1 MAVNLVSPGVKI
13 TEADLV
19 RTIPATGGTVGG
31 TVGNFRWGPIEDPV
45 LISNEA
51 ELVSQFG
58 APNATNAVDF
68 LNVTNFLAYSGAMQV
83 VRAANTAAAK
93 NATAEATTGS
103 GTAGTGLLIKND
115 DSYVASYAD
124 GSGDVGPWAAK
135 FAGDLG
141 NSLKVSACPSASA
154 WESTLT
160 GTFTVAAGGT
170 VVTGVG
176 SSANTELTVGDVV
189 VIAGRSIKVA
199 STTNTTS
206 FTLASAHPT
215 GASAATVDRRW
226 EFYSSFDVAPG
237 TSPSAIAKGA
247 SGDELHV
254 VVLDEDGQ
262 ITGAPG
268 TVLEKFALVSKGS
281 DARGTDGGSNYY
293 KDVINLRSKYVRWMD
308 HDTLGTNWGTAL
320 KVGATPTT
328 YTAVSKPANYSLAG
342 GADGGVPTDGNRQTA
357 FLLFANKELID
368 ISVIPVG
375 AASAA
380 VINTVI
386 GDVAEV
392 RKDVMVC
399 FSPERADVVNNAGS
413 EVEDILA
420 FADTVTRSTYAVMDS
435 NWKYQYN
442 KYTDSYVYVPC
453 NADVAGCM
461 ARTDAEAA
469 PWFSPAGYARG
480 NILNAVKLAWNPKES
495 DRDSLYKGSVNPVI
509 TQTGRG
515 TILFG
520 DKTFVST
527 TGSFSRINVRRLFIQ
542 LEKSIGGFAS
552 NLLFDQNDD
561 ATRAGFVDTVE
572 PYLRAVQAQ
581 RGITQFAVVCNE
593 TNNPEDVVNANEF
606 VADIYIRPVSSINF
620 IQLNFV
626 SVAGASA
633 FSVIGA

>member
-1 MAVNLVSPGVKI
+1 MAINLVSPGVKI

-19 RTIPATGGTVGG
+19 KTIPATGGTVGG
-31 TVGNFRWGPIEDPV
+31 TAGNFRWGPIEDPV
-45 LISNEA
+45 LVTNEA
-51 ELVSQFG
+51 ELVAAFG
-58 APNATNAVDF
+58 TPNATNAVDF
-68 LNVTNFLAYSGAMQV
+68 LNVTNFLSYSGAMQV
-83 VRAANTAAAK
+83 VRAANTTAAK
-93 NATAEATTGS
+93 NATAEATTG
-103 GTAGTGLLIKND
+103 GGLAGTGILIKND
-115 DSYVASYAD
+115 DAYEASFAD
-124 GSGDVGPWAAK
+124 GSGNVGPWAAK
-135 FAGDLG
+135 YAGDLG
-141 NSLKVSACPSASA
+141 NSLRVSACPSASA
-154 WESTLT
+154 WQSNLT

-170 VVTGVG
+170 VVTGSG
-176 SSANTELTVGDVV
+176 STANTQLVVGDIVV
-189 VIAGRSIKVA
+189 LSGRSIKVSA
-199 STTNTTS
+199 VTNATS

-215 GASAATVDRRW
+215 GATAASGVRRW
-226 EFYSSFDVAPG
+226 EYYDSFDSAPG
-237 TSPSAIAKGA
+237 TSPAALAKGA

-254 VVLDEDGQ
+254 VVVDEGGY
-262 ITGAPG
+262 ITGTAG
-268 TVLEKFALVSKGS
+268 NVLEKYAKVSKGS
-281 DARGTDGGSNYY
+281 DARSSDGGSNYY
-293 KDVINLRSKYVRWMD
+293 KDVVNTKSKYVRWMD
-308 HDTLGTNWGTAL
+308 HDGAGSNWGTAL
-320 KVGATPTT
+320 KVASTPTV
-328 YTAVSKPANYSLAG
+328 YTAVTQPKTYSLAG
-342 GADGGVPTDGNRQTA
+342 GAEGAPTDGNLQTA
-357 FLLFANKELID
+357 FTLFANKETID

-392 RKDVMVC
+392 RKDIMVC
-399 FSPERADVVNNAGS
+399 FSPLRANVVNNAGS
-413 EVEDILA
+413 EATSIA
-420 FADTVTRSTYAVMDS
+420 SFADTITRSTYAVMDG

-461 ARTDAEAA
+461 ARTDNEAA
-469 PWFSPAGYARG
+469 PWFSPAGYTRG
-480 NILNAVKLAWNPKES
+480 VIKNAVKLAWNPKES
-495 DRDSLYKGSVNPVI
+495 ERDVLYKTAVNPVI

-520 DKTFVST
+520 DKTFVTT

-572 PYLRAVQAQ
+572 PYLRSVQAQ
-581 RGITQFAVVCNE
+581 RGMTQFAVVCNE

>member
-1 MAVNLVSPGVKI
+1 MAINLVSPGVKI

-19 RTIPATGGTVGG
+19 KSIPATGGTVGG
-31 TVGNFRWGPIEDPV
+31 TVGQFRWGPIEDPE
-45 LISNEA
+45 LITNEA
-51 ELVSQFG
+51 ELVSMFG

-68 LNVTNFLAYSGAMQV
+68 LNVTNFLSYSGAMQV
-83 VRAANTAAAK
+83 IRAANTSAAK

-115 DSYVASYAD
+115 ISYEESYAS

-135 FAGDLG
+135 HAGDLG

-154 WESTLT
+154 WQSNLS
-160 GTFTVAAGGT
+160 GTYTVASGGT
-170 VVTGVG
+170 VVTGSG
-176 SSANTELTVGDVV
+176 SAANTELTVGDIVV
-189 VIAGRSIKVA
+189 LNGRSIKVA
-199 STTNTTS
+199 SIANATS

-215 GASAATVDRRW
+215 GASANTGVRRW
-226 EFYSSFDVAPG
+226 EFFSSFDVAPG
-237 TSPSAIAKGA
+237 TSPSALAKGA

-254 VVLDEDGQ
+254 VVVDEDGYF
-262 ITGAPG
+262 TNAAG
-268 TVLEKFALVSKGS
+268 TVLEKYSLVSKGS
-281 DARGTDGGSNYY
+281 DARGNDGGSNYY
-293 KDVINLRSKYVRWMD
+293 KDVINTKSKYIRWMD
-308 HDTLGTNWGTAL
+308 HDSLGTNWGTAL
-320 KVGATPTT
+320 KVGETSTT
-328 YTAVSKPANYSLAG
+328 YTAVTRPRSFSLAG
-342 GADGGVPTDGNRQTA
+342 GVDSAPTDGNRQTA
-357 FLLFANKELID
+357 FTLFANKELLD

-375 AASAA
+375 SASAA

-386 GDVAEV
+386 SDVAEV

-399 FSPERADVVNNAGS
+399 FSPLRANVVNNAGS
-413 EVEDILA
+413 EATSIVS
-420 FADTVTRSTYAVMDS
+420 FAAGITRSTYAVMDA

-442 KYTDSYVYVPC
+442 KYTDSYIYVPC

-461 ARTDAEAA
+461 ARTDAEVA
-469 PWFSPAGYARG
+469 PWFSPAGYTRG
-480 NILNAVKLAWNPKES
+480 VIKNAVKLAWNPKES
-495 DRDSLYKGSVNPVI
+495 ERDTLYKSAINPVI

-520 DKTFVST
+520 DKTFVTT

-542 LEKSIGGFAS
+542 LEKAIGGFAS

-561 ATRAGFVDTVE
+561 ATRAAFVDTVE
-572 PYLRAVQAQ
+572 PYLRSVQAQ
-581 RGITQFAVVCNE
+581 RGMTQFAVVCDA

-633 FSVIGA
+633 FSTIGG